1 MVQESAS
8 FFESIQTKTKKPHKL
23 NGLTKQK
30 KMERKSEH
38 ITKNKH
44 RFSNEI
50 YLRPWILKAV
60 DVNKSCSD

>member
-1 MVQESAS
+1 
-8 FFESIQTKTKKPHKL
+8 
-23 NGLTKQK
+23 
-30 KMERKSEH
+30 MERKSEH

-60 DVNKSCSD
+60 DVNKSCSDLLIIIRRKDAKRIKKVTFRPLKRFETLP

>member
-1 MVQESAS
+1 
-8 FFESIQTKTKKPHKL
+8 
-23 NGLTKQK
+23 
-30 KMERKSEH
+30 MERKSEH